1 MSILAAEQQGN
12 ALVSFLP
19 LILIAVA
26 FYFFLIRPQK
36 RRQQEQ
42 QKMQQS
48 LQPGTRIVTAGGI
61 YGTVLDND
69 EGDLLLEI
77 AEGVEIRVLAQ
88 AVMRVVE
95 DVEYVDEDEAAE
107 AAEGESGG
115 VELSK
120 SKDGDQPAESSQSVD
135 KA

>member
-12 ALVSFLP
+12 ALASFLP

-36 RRQQEQ
+36 KRQQEQ

-77 AEGVEIRVLAQ
+77 AEGVEIRLLAG
-88 AVMRVVE
+88 AVARVVE
-95 DVEYVDEDEAAE
+95 EAEYVDEDEAPAE
-107 AAEGESGG
+107 EESGS
-115 VELSK
+115 VDLSK
-120 SKDGDQPAESSQSVD
+120 SKDGEPASESSQAVD

>member
-12 ALVSFLP
+12 ALASFLP

-36 RRQQEQ
+36 KRQQEQ

-48 LQPGTRIVTAGGI
+48 LQPGTRVVTAGGI

-77 AEGVEIRVLAQ
+77 AEGVEIRLLAQ
-88 AVMRVVE
+88 AVARVVE
-95 DVEYVDEDEAAE
+95 EAEYVDEDEAPAE
-107 AAEGESGG
+107 DEPGS
-115 VELSK
+115 VDLSK
-120 SKDGDQPAESSQSVD
+120 SKDGESASESSQAVD

>member
-77 AEGVEIRVLAQ
+77 AEGVEIRIMAQ

-107 AAEGESGG
+107 TAAPEGG

-120 SKDGDQPAESSQSVD
+120 SKDGEPASESSQAVD

>member
-12 ALVSFLP
+12 ALASFLP

-36 RRQQEQ
+36 KRQQEQ

-77 AEGVEIRVLAQ
+77 AEGVEIRLLAQ

-95 DVEYVDEDEAAE
+95 ETDYVE
-107 AAEGESGG
+107 EGEEAGEESGEEG
-115 VELSK
+115 KVELSK
-120 SKDGDQPAESSQSVD
+120 SKDGEPSSESSQAVD

>member
-42 QKMQQS
+42 TKMQQS

-61 YGTVLDND
+61 YGTVLDNH

-77 AEGVEIRVLAQ
+77 ADGVEIRVLAQ
-88 AVMRVVE
+88 AVMRVIE
-95 DVEYVDEDEAAE
+95 EAEYVDEEEAGEEE
-107 AAEGESGG
+107 AGG

-120 SKDGDQPAESSQSVD
+120 SKDGENSESSQAVD

>member
-1 MSILAAEQQGN
+1 M
-12 ALVSFLP
+12 SFLP

-36 RRQQEQ
+36 KRQQDQ
-42 QKMQQS
+42 QKMQAS
-48 LQPGTRIVTAGGI
+48 LAPGTRIVTAGGI

-77 AEGVEIRVLAQ
+77 AEGVEIRILAQ
-88 AVMRVVE
+88 AVMKVVE
-95 DVEYVDEDEAAE
+95 EVELVDEED
-107 AAEGESGG
+107 EGESEDTSEDTNN
-115 VELSK
+115 VELEK
-120 SKDGDQPAESSQSVD
+120 TEKTVD

>member
-12 ALVSFLP
+12 ALASFLP

-36 RRQQEQ
+36 KRQQEQ

-77 AEGVEIRVLAQ
+77 AEGVEIRLLAQ
-88 AVMRVVE
+88 AVARVVE
-95 DVEYVDEDEAAE
+95 EAEYVDEDEAPAE
-107 AAEGESGG
+107 EEPGS
-115 VELSK
+115 VDLSK
-120 SKDGDQPAESSQSVD
+120 SKDGEPASESSQAVD

>member
-36 RRQQEQ
+36 RRQQEH

-95 DVEYVDEDEAAE
+95 DVEYVEEE
-107 AAEGESGG
+107 ESGEGEGG
-115 VELSK
+115 VELTK
-120 SKDGDQPAESSQSVD
+120 SKDGDPESAQAAD

>member
-61 YGTVLDND
+61 YGTVLDSHD
-69 EGDLLLEI
+69 GDLLLEI

-95 DVEYVDEDEAAE
+95 EAEYVDEDEATE
-107 AAEGESGG
+107 EEGG

-120 SKDGDQPAESSQSVD
+120 SKDGEQSAESSQAVD

>member
-1 MSILAAEQQGN
+1 MILAAEQQGN

-19 LILIAVA
+19 LVLIAVA

-36 RRQQEQ
+36 KRAQDA
-42 QKMQQS
+42 QKMQAS
-48 LQPGTRIVTAGGI
+48 LLPGTRIVTAGGI

-77 AEGVEIRVLAQ
+77 AEGVEIRILAQ
-88 AVMRVVE
+88 SVMKVIEDAPVVDDLE
-95 DVEYVDEDEAAE
+95 DDEDEDGTTDE
-107 AAEGESGG
+107 ADDQAID
-115 VELSK
+115 LDK
-120 SKDGDQPAESSQSVD
+120 SEKTAD